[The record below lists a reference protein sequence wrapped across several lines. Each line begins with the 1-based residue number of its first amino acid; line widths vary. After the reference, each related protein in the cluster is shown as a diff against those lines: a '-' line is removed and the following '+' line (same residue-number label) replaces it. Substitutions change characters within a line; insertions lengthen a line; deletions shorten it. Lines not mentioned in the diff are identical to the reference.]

1 MKEKLYRFM
10 QGRYGTDE
18 FSKFL
23 VGVGM
28 VLIILN
34 ILTRQSVFNLLFWV
48 CFFYSYFRMFSK
60 NYAARYAENQKFLG
74 MRNRLKYK
82 VENHKKL
89 REQKK
94 LYHIYSCPYCKQKIR
109 IPKGKG
115 TIIITCPKCKQEFGK
130 RS

>member
-1 MKEKLYRFM
+1 MKEKFYRFM
-10 QGRYGTDE
+10 QGRYGGDE

-23 VGVGM
+23 TGLGM

-34 ILTRQSVFNLLFWV
+34 ILTRSRIFNLLFWL
-48 CFFYSYFRMFSK
+48 CLFYSYFRMFSK
-60 NYAARYAENQKFLG
+60 NHGARYGENQKFLE
-74 MRNRLKYK
+74 MKNRWDFRWEKYRRT
-82 VENHKKL
+82 

-94 LYHIYSCPYCKQKIR
+94 TFRIYSCPYCKQKVR

-115 TIIITCPKCKQEFGK
+115 TIIITCPKCKEEFGK